1 MRKREFWWFVDEIF
15 RHPYGR
21 SSCRGLRLN
30 LVDDQTPVG
39 QLRSGVEARV
49 VWTGFYEQMGFPFPG
64 VGTGIIWLH
73 HYLHFAKERQFSS
86 SRACY

>member
-15 RHPYGR
+15 GHPYGR

-30 LVDDQTPVG
+30 VVDDQTPVG

-49 VWTGFYEQMGFPFPG
+49 V
-64 VGTGIIWLH
+64 
-73 HYLHFAKERQFSS
+73 
-86 SRACY
+86 